1 MGNYISCTL
10 STPIGGKPSTSST
23 TTVIFPSG
31 QIRHFHEPVKA
42 AELMFEIPN
51 FFLVN
56 SQSVQLGR
64 RFSAL
69 MADENLEMG
78 NLYVMFPM
86 KKVNSVV
93 SVADM
98 GALFLAAERVSG
110 GKKRR
115 IIGGGESNVCVWP
128 EVEADESKPKLK
140 LDGGDD
146 DDDVKGFSPAPEFTH
161 RRSMCRSR
169 KPLLETIVEEPIC
182 SR

>member
-1 MGNYISCTL
+1 MGNYVSCTL
-10 STPIGGKPSTSST
+10 STQIGGKPSNSST
-23 TTVIFPSG
+23 TTVVFPSG
-31 QIRHFHEPVKA
+31 EVRRFQEPVKA
-42 AELMFEIPN
+42 AELMFEMPN
-51 FFLVN
+51 FFVVN
-56 SQSVQLGR
+56 SQSVHVGR

-69 MADENLEMG
+69 MADEDLEMG
-78 NLYVMFPM
+78 NSYVLFPM

-115 IIGGGESNVCVWP
+115 IVGGGKTEES
-128 EVEADESKPKLK
+128 EAKLK
-140 LDGGDD
+140 LDNEEGEE
-146 DDDVKGFSPAPEFTH
+146 FSPEPVMSH

-169 KPLLETIVEEPIC
+169 KPLLETIVEEPMC